1 MSEARSVPKPGK
13 QKKGKAPGFD
23 TPASYICMYCGMPG
37 VPIERHHVIAKGM
50 GGTKDPEQH
59 SPKNRIDLCVGPGT
73 NDCHGRAQRYEPGY
87 LKPDLLAKKE
97 RFERVQA
104 MCERMCP

>member
-1 MSEARSVPKPGK
+1 MSEARSAPKPGK
-13 QKKGKAPGFD
+13 QKKRKRPGFD

-73 NDCHGRAQRYEPGY
+73 NDCHGKAQRYEISKEQLRERKADYCRVVG
-87 LKPDLLAKKE
+87 LAE
-97 RFERVQA
+97 RIFG
-104 MCERMCP
+104 